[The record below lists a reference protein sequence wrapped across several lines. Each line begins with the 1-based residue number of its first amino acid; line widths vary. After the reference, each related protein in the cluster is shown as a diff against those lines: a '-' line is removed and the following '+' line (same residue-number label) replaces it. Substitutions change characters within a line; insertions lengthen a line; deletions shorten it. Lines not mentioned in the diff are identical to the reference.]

1 MNILR
6 ELLDS
11 KKFIAA
17 LITMLTAVAVRL
29 GIPEITIGE
38 IVALVSPM
46 LAYIGAQ
53 GFADIGKER
62 IFAEKAVT
70 VTNEVTPLRDNFSRS
85 EDSTS

>member
-1 MNILR
+1 MNLLR

-11 KKFIAA
+11 KKFVAA
-17 LITMLTAVAVRL
+17 LVTMVTAVAVRF
-29 GIPEITIGE
+29 GVPEITIGE

-62 IFAEKAVT
+62 VFAEEAMKQ
-70 VTNEVTPLRDNFSRS
+70 SS
-85 EDSTS
+85 

>member
-1 MNILR
+1 MNILQ

-17 LITMLTAVAVRL
+17 LLTMVTAIAVKL
-29 GIPEITIGE
+29 GLPEITIGE

-62 IFAEKAVT
+62 VFAEEAMKQ
-70 VTNEVTPLRDNFSRS
+70 SS
-85 EDSTS
+85 